1 MQNIPVPERGQ
12 ILVVVTPYV
21 GGEAVFDLVARLSLA
36 GGLEVIDGG
45 NTFNAYRAVQAL
57 RRNAP
62 ELPGATGA
70 LERVQLARAFTCYQ
84 LAALLEA
91 LETAPVPLKEQG
103 GAAFPVLVLDLLAT
117 FGDQGV
123 AIRERR
129 RLLTLCLTKLKR
141 LAYGGQPVG
150 IWLRARTVAPEEL
163 LEFQGRVEQTAD
175 RLWRLNHLLPEAP
188 LQGRLF

>member
-1 MQNIPVPERGQ
+1 MQIIPIPRSGQ
-12 ILVVVTPYV
+12 ILAVVTPYV
-21 GGEAVFDLVARLSLA
+21 GGEAVFDLAARLSLA

-62 ELPGATGA
+62 EMPRAANA

-91 LETAPVPLKEQG
+91 LEAAQVQGTGENGRPFPL
-103 GAAFPVLVLDLLAT
+103 LVLDLLAT

-123 AIRERR
+123 AVRERR
-129 RLLTLCLTKLKR
+129 RLLTLCLSKLKR
-141 LAYGGQPVG
+141 LAQNGQPVG

-163 LEFQGRVEQTAD
+163 LEFQARVEQTAE
-175 RLWRLNHLLPEAP
+175 RVWRLDHILPNAP
-188 LQGRLF
+188 QQGRLF